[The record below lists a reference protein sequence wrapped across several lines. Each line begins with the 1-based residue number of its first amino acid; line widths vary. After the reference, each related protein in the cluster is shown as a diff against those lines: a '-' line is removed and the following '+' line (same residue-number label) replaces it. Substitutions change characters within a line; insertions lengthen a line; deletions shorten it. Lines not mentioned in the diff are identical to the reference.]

1 MHSEFIYYALDFI
14 LPNVKPGPQLY
25 KQVVFVIKKLNTPGG
40 CSRQAII
47 KGMKSEFGEVAPH
60 ALKTA
65 LKKGTETTVLIQEGQ
80 RWLVKGHEPP
90 PPSPSETV
98 VSEDIKIGGGAV
110 ALSGSQCTM
119 SYTGFLKN
127 GTKFD
132 SASKFT
138 FTIDGG
144 EVIKG
149 WDKGIK
155 GIKVGGHR
163 KLLVP
168 SKLGYGKRGSPP
180 EIPGDADLTFDVKLL
195 AVKN

>member
-1 MHSEFIYYALDFI
+1 MII
-14 LPNVKPGPQLY
+14 QL
-25 KQVVFVIKKLNTPGG
+25 KTPGG
-40 CSRQAII
+40 CSRQAIT
-47 KGMKSEFGEVAPH
+47 KGLKAEYGEVAPN

-65 LKKGTETTVLIQEGQ
+65 IKKGTDSNILVQEGQ
-80 RWLVKGHEPP
+80 RWWVKGHEPP
-90 PPSPSETV
+90 PPPASETV
-98 VSEDIKIGGGAV
+98 KIDDLTIGSGAE

-119 SYTGFLKN
+119 SYTGLLED
-127 GTKFD
+127 GSKFD

-149 WDKGIK
+149 WDQGIK
-155 GIKVGGHR
+155 GMKVGGHR
-163 KLLVP
+163 KLSVP

>member
-1 MHSEFIYYALDFI
+1 MSYFH
-14 LPNVKPGPQLY
+14 
-25 KQVVFVIKKLNTPGG
+25 QVVAVIKQLKTPGG
-40 CSRQAII
+40 CSRQAIT
-47 KGMKSEFGEVAPH
+47 KGLKSEYGEVAPN

-65 LKKGTETTVLIQEGQ
+65 IKKGTDSNILVQEGQ
-80 RWLVKGHEPP
+80 RWWVKGHEPP
-90 PPSPSETV
+90 PPPASEIV
-98 VSEDIKIGGGAV
+98 KIDDLTIGSGAE

-119 SYTGFLKN
+119 SYSGFLDD
-127 GTKFD
+127 GSKFD

-149 WDKGIK
+149 WDQGIK
-155 GIKVGGHR
+155 GMKVGGHR
-163 KLLVP
+163 KLKVP

-195 AVKN
+195 AVKH